1 MTRPA
6 AAVLALTSLIISS
19 SAAFAPATT
28 STTFAARRCAFTT
41 ASSPSRAAEEVTTTF
56 LRMSDEE
63 NAQQQAT
70 LDDNNNEAE
79 LSSEEEEDAPKE
91 DPAVTELKE
100 TISKLEATLKSKRS
114 DLNNLKDMADKYSQS
129 GYARQVAQVENNKRM
144 RGANMADSKDAARAT
159 VLQSFLPVLDEMD
172 AIAAKY
178 EGNAFAGTLQS
189 GLTSEFQNTLNE
201 MGVAEYIVAS
211 GDDVVMGRVVAI
223 EEEYSEEFGKG
234 TVITPLKSG
243 LEIQGN
249 IVRPAECVASL
260 GSEAAAAA
268 EEEAAAAE
276 ADAAA
281 EEGSDSAAAAE

>member
-1 MTRPA
+1 
-6 AAVLALTSLIISS
+6 
-19 SAAFAPATT
+19 
-28 STTFAARRCAFTT
+28 
-41 ASSPSRAAEEVTTTF
+41 
-56 LRMSDEE
+56 MSEEE
-63 NAQQQAT
+63 NAEQQAT
-70 LDDNNNEAE
+70 LDDNNNEAA
-79 LSSEEEEDAPKE
+79 LSSEEEEGEDAPKE

>member
-1 MTRPA
+1 
-6 AAVLALTSLIISS
+6 
-19 SAAFAPATT
+19 
-28 STTFAARRCAFTT
+28 
-41 ASSPSRAAEEVTTTF
+41 
-56 LRMSDEE
+56 MSDEE
-63 NAQQQAT
+63 NAEQQAT
-70 LDDNNNEAE
+70 LDDNNNEAAM
-79 LSSEEEEDAPKE
+79 SSEEEEDAPKE

-114 DLNNLKDMADKYSQS
+114 DLNSLKDMADKYSQS

-201 MGVAEYIVAS
+201 MGVAEYVVAS

-249 IVRPAECVASL
+249 IVRPAECFASL

-268 EEEAAAAE
+268 EEAAAAE
-276 ADAAA
+276 AEA

>member
-1 MTRPA
+1 
-6 AAVLALTSLIISS
+6 
-19 SAAFAPATT
+19 
-28 STTFAARRCAFTT
+28 
-41 ASSPSRAAEEVTTTF
+41 
-56 LRMSDEE
+56 MSDEE
-63 NAQQQAT
+63 NAEQQAT
-70 LDDNNNEAE
+70 LDDNNNEAT
-79 LSSEEEEDAPKE
+79 LSSEEEGEGEDAPKE

-201 MGVAEYIVAS
+201 MGVAEYVVAS

-260 GSEAAAAA
+260 GSEEAAAAA
-268 EEEAAAAE
+268 EEAAAAE

-281 EEGSDSAAAAE
+281 EEGNDSDAAAAE

>member
-1 MTRPA
+1 
-6 AAVLALTSLIISS
+6 
-19 SAAFAPATT
+19 
-28 STTFAARRCAFTT
+28 
-41 ASSPSRAAEEVTTTF
+41 
-56 LRMSDEE
+56 MSEEE
-63 NAQQQAT
+63 NAEQQAT
-70 LDDNNNEAE
+70 LDDNNNEAA
-79 LSSEEEEDAPKE
+79 LSSEEEEGEDAPKE

-144 RGANMADSKDAARAT
+144 RGANMANSKDAARAT

-201 MGVAEYIVAS
+201 MGVAEYVVAS

-249 IVRPAECVASL
+249 IVRPVECVASL

>member
-1 MTRPA
+1 
-6 AAVLALTSLIISS
+6 
-19 SAAFAPATT
+19 
-28 STTFAARRCAFTT
+28 
-41 ASSPSRAAEEVTTTF
+41 
-56 LRMSDEE
+56 MSEEE
-63 NAQQQAT
+63 NAEQQAT
-70 LDDNNNEAE
+70 LDDNNNEAA
-79 LSSEEEEDAPKE
+79 LSSEEEGEEDTPKE

-114 DLNNLKDMADKYSQS
+114 YLNNLKDMADKYSQS

-260 GSEAAAAA
+260 GSEAEAA
-268 EEEAAAAE
+268 EEAAAAE

-281 EEGSDSAAAAE
+281 AEEGNDSDAAAAAE

>member
-1 MTRPA
+1 
-6 AAVLALTSLIISS
+6 
-19 SAAFAPATT
+19 
-28 STTFAARRCAFTT
+28 
-41 ASSPSRAAEEVTTTF
+41 
-56 LRMSDEE
+56 MSDEE
-63 NAQQQAT
+63 NAEQQAT
-70 LDDNNNEAE
+70 LDDNSNETV
-79 LSSEEEEDAPKE
+79 SEEDDDLPKE

-172 AIAAKY
+172 VIAAKY

-201 MGVAEYIVAS
+201 MGVAEYVVSS

-223 EEEYSEEFGKG
+223 EEEYSDEFGKG

-260 GSEAAAAA
+260 GSEAEAAA
-268 EEEAAAAE
+268 EEAAAAAE

-281 EEGSDSAAAAE
+281 EEGNDSEAAGGE